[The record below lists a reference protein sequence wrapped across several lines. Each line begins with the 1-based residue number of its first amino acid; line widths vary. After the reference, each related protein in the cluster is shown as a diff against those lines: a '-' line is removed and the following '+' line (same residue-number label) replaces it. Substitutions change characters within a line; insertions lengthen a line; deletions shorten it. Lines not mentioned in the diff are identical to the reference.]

1 MRCEAKISR
10 NVEPLL
16 LRNYMRKYVGH
27 THTQTSTAHNVQRPK
42 GHNRGEEGKD
52 NETNAR
58 QCMRKETESLELRF
72 ALEIG

>member
-1 MRCEAKISR
+1 MWATHIHRQ
-10 NVEPLL
+10 VH
-16 LRNYMRKYVGH
+16 H
-27 THTQTSTAHNVQRPK
+27 TRPK

-72 ALEIG
+72 PLEIG